1 MKNLNLSS
9 ALILGVFFAIGCAPY
24 HCRQAPKIE
33 AQTPVGEAMKAAP
46 DEATGSRRVRVFRYD
61 GSLQCGQGKAV
72 AVDVMAKD
80 LKGLE
85 IFSKEKKKDGLMHI
99 QVCGAATGTANVYE
113 ISEADLPRAEKL
125 GFKKWTFE

>member
-1 MKNLNLSS
+1 MKDLSFRS
-9 ALILGVFFAIGCAPY
+9 AAILGVFFAMGCAPY

-33 AQTPVGEAMKAAP
+33 AQIPVGETLKTSP
-46 DEATGSRRVRVFRYD
+46 DEITGSRHVKVFRYD
-61 GSLQCGQGKAV
+61 GSLQCGQGKAL
-72 AVDVMAKD
+72 AVDAMAKE

-113 ISEADLPRAEKL
+113 ISEADLTKAEKL